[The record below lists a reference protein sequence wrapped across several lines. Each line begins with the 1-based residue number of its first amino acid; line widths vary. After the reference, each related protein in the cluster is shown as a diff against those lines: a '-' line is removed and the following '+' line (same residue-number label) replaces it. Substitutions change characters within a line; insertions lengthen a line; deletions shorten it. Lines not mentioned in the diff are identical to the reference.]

1 MSIGKTI
8 NQQSNDSG
16 QLKIMPPKI
25 QKYFKISISDNDL
38 MNVLK
43 RNHPKANIVTL
54 KARLKAIRSLFK
66 SIK

>member
-1 MSIGKTI
+1 MA
-8 NQQSNDSG
+8 
-16 QLKIMPPKI
+16 PKI